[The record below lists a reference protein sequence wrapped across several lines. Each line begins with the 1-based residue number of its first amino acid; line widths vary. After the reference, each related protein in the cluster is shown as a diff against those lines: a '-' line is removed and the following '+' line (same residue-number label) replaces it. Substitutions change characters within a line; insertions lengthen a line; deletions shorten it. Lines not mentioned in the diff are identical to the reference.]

1 MATQRQTKKA
11 GGRRKKAART
21 ARRSTGARQRRP
33 AGHGAR
39 AGARQARR
47 EEAALE
53 VQRSGPRLV
62 AAEQDQDTTPPEQG
76 NVERWREGSPGIPSF
91 AQAASS
97 EGGGPDGGPAVPTGR
112 EESTWS
118 GDGAA
123 AADSARREAGEELAR
138 WREQA
143 EAARRRAGEREL
155 PGFTEIGME
164 IALGALRLAR
174 TILTAP
180 LRIGLAFLRPRD
192 VAT

>member
-1 MATQRQTKKA
+1 MATQRQTKKT
-11 GGRRKKAART
+11 GGRRKKA

-33 AGHGAR
+33 ARRGAR

-62 AAEQDQDTTPPEQG
+62 AADQDQRTASPEQA
-76 NVERWREGSPGIPSF
+76 NAERWREGSSGVPTF

-97 EGGGPDGGPAVPTGR
+97 EGEGGPDGGPPVPAGR
-112 EESTWS
+112 RESTWG

-123 AADSARREAGEELAR
+123 APDRARREAGEELAR

-174 TILTAP
+174 TVLTAP

>member
-33 AGHGAR
+33 ARRGAR

-47 EEAALE
+47 EEASLE

-62 AAEQDQDTTPPEQG
+62 GADQDQDTTPPEQG
-76 NVERWREGSPGIPSF
+76 SVERWREGSPGIPSF

-97 EGGGPDGGPAVPTGR
+97 EGDGGPAVPTGR
-112 EESTWS
+112 EESTWG

-123 AADSARREAGEELAR
+123 APDRARREAGEELAR

-174 TILTAP
+174 TVLTAP

-192 VAT
+192 VAI